1 MNYSQMFLT
10 VWSGCILYIFKMSF
24 LVRIYIVNFG
34 KLKENYE
41 AVHEHKYV
49 ALSPLDSGENKN
61 KCWKYKTLKWLK
73 QNIVVILIFLA
84 F

>member
-1 MNYSQMFLT
+1 M
-10 VWSGCILYIFKMSF
+10 YIFKMSL

-41 AVHEHKYV
+41 AGHEHEYV
-49 ALSPLDSGENKN
+49 ALSPLDSGKDKN
-61 KCWKYKTLKWLK
+61 KCRKYKTLKWLK

-84 F
+84 I